1 MRVDKLRANGD
12 GVVTGSLLITQDLTV
27 NGCVYF
33 TSADEV
39 QFQDEILQINYGGSA
54 SGGGFHVSGT
64 NSTGSLLW
72 DGFNEVWKV
81 GSLGSENTVVTSYKE
96 TVTDVLSAAI
106 THSLNDP
113 YPTVTC
119 WETTTNSVMIPEAI
133 TTNSANDISLT
144 FSDSFTGVIVV
155 KA

>member
-1 MRVDKLRANGD
+1 MRVDKLQACGNAAI
-12 GVVTGSLLITQDLTV
+12 TGSLIISEDLTV

-54 SGGGFHVSGT
+54 SGGGLHVDGT

-81 GSLGSENTVVTSYKE
+81 GSLGSEKVVVTSYKE
-96 TVTDVLSAAI
+96 TVTGVLSATI
-106 THSLNDP
+106 THNLNDS
-113 YPTVTC
+113 YPSVTC
-119 WETTTNSVMIPEAI
+119 WDTTTNKVMLPESI

-144 FSDSFTGVIVV
+144 FCDSFTGVIVV